1 MIDKDFLEE
10 LLEEKALLIG
20 FAQVKLLGNNK
31 KLEELKK
38 KDPSF
43 HYAINYFFPNDKSAL
58 EYIRNH
64 YNKERDGELLGNI
77 ALQVALVGVC
87 EDLGIIKKE
96 AGL

>member
-1 MIDKDFLEE
+1 MIEE
-10 LLEEKALLIG
+10 GLLEKIAEDKEMLVS

-31 KLEELKK
+31 KLEKLKK

-43 HYAINYFFPNDKSAL
+43 HYAINYFFPNSKVAL